1 MQVSVCVGDYA
12 ETPYY
17 VPELETCVYCMEEFC
32 YCLRE
37 NAFLLDTSLLD
48 DGLADWIEEECGLK
62 DLADELRSMLNK
74 QVTLSSFVTF
84 ILEYV
89 MLYDTETIREV
100 GQAVKSGSGLSGIEK
115 RKNQID
121 YLVRKKKY
129 PAAIHR
135 YDELLYKWEM
145 MDKRGEETQ
154 TEKETP
160 AGKDIPAGKIMAT
173 ILHNKGV
180 ALTGMME
187 YGAAAQCFLQ
197 AYETDALKVYYETYL
212 TAKRLELSDN
222 DYVAFIADLPSVYEI
237 SMQLEKD
244 IEQAC
249 ATFEEQEVGKMLRM
263 RKEYRY
269 GGSRQKYYDESDG
282 ITQKLKISY
291 RNSVSE

>member
-12 ETPYY
+12 ETPYCM
-17 VPELETCVYCMEEFC
+17 PELETSVYCMEELC

-48 DGLADWIEEECGLK
+48 DRLADWIEEECGLR
-62 DLADELRSMLNK
+62 DLAGELRSMLNK

-89 MLYDTETIREV
+89 MLYDAETIREV

-121 YLVRKKKY
+121 YLVKKKKY

-145 MDKRGEETQ
+145 MEKRGEET
-154 TEKETP
+154 TAEMP
-160 AGKDIPAGKIMAT
+160 AGKVMAA

-180 ALTGMME
+180 ALAGMME
-187 YGAAAQCFLQ
+187 YQAAAQCFRQ
-197 AYETDALKVYYETYL
+197 AYETDALKTYYEAYL
-212 TAKRLELSDN
+212 TAKRMELNDN
-222 DYVAFIADLPSVYEI
+222 DYVAFIADLPGVYEI
-237 SMQLEKD
+237 SMNLEKT

-249 ATFEEQEVGKMLRM
+249 ADYEEQEMGKLLRM
-263 RKEYRY
+263 RKEYRQD
-269 GGSRQKYYDESDG
+269 GSRQKYYDESDR
-282 ITQKLKISY
+282 ITQKLRISY

>member
-12 ETPYY
+12 ETPYC
-17 VPELETCVYCMEEFC
+17 VPELETCVYCMEELC

-62 DLADELRSMLNK
+62 DLAGELRSMLNK

-89 MLYDTETIREV
+89 MLYNTETIREV

-121 YLVRKKKY
+121 YLVKKKKY

-135 YDELLYKWEM
+135 YDELLYKWDM
-145 MDKRGEETQ
+145 MEKRGE
-154 TEKETP
+154 
-160 AGKDIPAGKIMAT
+160 DIPAGKVMAS

-180 ALTGMME
+180 ALAGMME

-197 AYETDALKVYYETYL
+197 AYETDAIKTYYEAYL
-212 TAKRLELSDN
+212 TAKRLELNDN
-222 DYVAFIADLPSVYEI
+222 DYVAFIADLPGVYEI
-237 SMQLEKD
+237 SMKLEKN

-249 ATFEEQEVGKMLRM
+249 ANFEEQEVGKMLRM
-263 RKEYRY
+263 RKEYRHD
-269 GGSRQKYYDESDG
+269 GSRQKYYDESDR
-282 ITQKLKISY
+282 ITQKLRSSY